1 MRRELA
7 LCMALVA
14 VACGLPPSKT
24 RAGEPVPVDARV
36 DTCAAVTNDLRG
48 QIETI
53 KKLNASPPGALRGE
67 KKKGAPLESPQSIA
81 ARERGQVDVLNQM
94 LPGMGCPRLDIDY
107 ELTQPLNQALLP
119 PAPKKIK
126 KHKKKLY

>member
-7 LCMALVA
+7 LTMALVA
-14 VACGLPPSKT
+14 AACSLSPPKT
-24 RAGEPVPVDARV
+24 RADSSTPV

-48 QIETI
+48 QSETI
-53 KKLNASPPGALRGE
+53 KQLNASPGGALRSE
-67 KKKGAPLESPQSIA
+67 KKKGVPPESPQSIA

-107 ELTQPLNQALLP
+107 ELTQPLNEALLP

-126 KHKKKLY
+126 KHKKKIY

>member
-1 MRRELA
+1 MRRTLA

-14 VACGLPPSKT
+14 AVCGLPPSKT
-24 RAGEPVPVDARV
+24 RAGEPAPTT
-36 DTCAAVTNDLRG
+36 DTCAAVTRDLRG

-53 KKLNASPPGALRGE
+53 KKLNASPAGTLRSE
-67 KKKGAPLESPQSIA
+67 KKKGAPLESPQNIA

>member
-1 MRRELA
+1 MCRKLA
-7 LCMALVA
+7 LSMALVA
-14 VACGLPPSKT
+14 VAYGLPPSKT
-24 RAGEPVPVDARV
+24 RAGEPAPV

-53 KKLNASPPGALRGE
+53 KKLNASPAGALRSE
-67 KKKGAPLESPQSIA
+67 KKGVPPESPQSIA

>member
-1 MRRELA
+1 MREFA
-7 LCMALVA
+7 LSMALVA
-14 VACGLPPSKT
+14 VAYGLSPQKSHAEST
-24 RAGEPVPVDARV
+24 

-53 KKLNASPPGALRGE
+53 KKLNASSAGALRSG
-67 KKKGAPLESPQSIA
+67 KKRGASPESPQSIA

-119 PAPKKIK
+119 PPPKKIK